1 MRAAVLLSFLKL
13 EELTMKTSIATILT
27 LCLGATPLLAE
38 SHASGDPEA
47 GEKVFRKCKS
57 CHMITDDEGN
67 DIQKGGRTGPNL
79 YAIHDRVA
87 GSVEDYRYGASIV
100 EAGEAGLKWDEENF
114 VAYLEDTKGFLAD
127 YLDQNSAR
135 SKMSYRLKDEEDAK
149 DVWAYLVSVGPEV
162 EMEESSEDMSEE
174 TE

>member
-1 MRAAVLLSFLKL
+1 
-13 EELTMKTSIATILT
+13 MKTSIATILT

-79 YAIHDRVA
+79 YGIFDRVA
-87 GSVEDYRYGASIV
+87 GSVEDYRYGDSIV
-100 EAGEAGLKWDEENF
+100 AAGEAGLKWNEEDF
-114 VAYLEDTKGFLAD
+114 VAYLADTKGFLAD
-127 YLDQNSAR
+127 YLDQTSAK
-135 SKMSYRLKDEEDAK
+135 SKMSYRLKDEDDAK

-162 EMEESSEDMSEE
+162 EMEAEADAE
-174 TE
+174 TEEEAKPTE